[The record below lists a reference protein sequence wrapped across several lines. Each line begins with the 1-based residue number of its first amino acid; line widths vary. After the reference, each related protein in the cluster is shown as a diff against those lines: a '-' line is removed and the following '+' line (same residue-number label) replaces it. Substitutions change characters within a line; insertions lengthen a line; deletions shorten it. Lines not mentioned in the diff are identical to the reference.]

1 MIPLRF
7 PQARPPG
14 FNVPGVPLVP
24 VLGILINVYLMLRL
38 DALTLARFS
47 VWMVVG
53 ELVEHSAVVHLFWYM
68 YSTCD
73 VHRCR
78 RSYLSNLFQASFST
92 SSTEYGRA
100 PPRIGSEL
108 MGSQSYCD
116 KASIVRS
123 ASWFS

>member
-1 MIPLRF
+1 MSATKVRDPPRHPSLNIPLRF

-53 ELVEHSAVVHLFWYM
+53 ES
-68 YSTCD
+68 
-73 VHRCR
+73 
-78 RSYLSNLFQASFST
+78 
-92 SSTEYGRA
+92 
-100 PPRIGSEL
+100 GS
-108 MGSQSYCD
+108 
-116 KASIVRS
+116 KRT
-123 ASWFS
+123 